1 MAGRYS
7 KQELKDKLQRSA
19 FHLVATEGIERL
31 STRRLSAGCGLSDP
45 YIYQCYSDI
54 PDLLSEAFLRVDRE
68 VADLMRTVIV
78 AQLQNASQPMKLG
91 EICRVLWDAYWKYLM
106 NDPDRTVFYWRYYQS
121 GYYNKEILAVRRE
134 NFRIFSEFI
143 ENMGRAVGILNDKDL
158 VAVETIIIDDTVSAA
173 VRIHLGY
180 IQKDAISAD
189 DIFYSAFALLLRKL
203 GLTDCNDVYIPRKGS
218 AQ

>member
-7 KQELKDKLQRSA
+7 KQELKEMLQRSA

-54 PDLLSEAFLRVDRE
+54 PDLLAEAFLKVDRE
-68 VADLMRTVIV
+68 IAELMGTIIK
-78 AQLQNASQPMKLG
+78 AQLQNPGQPMKLSDV
-91 EICRVLWDAYWKYLM
+91 CRALWDAYWKYLM
-106 NDPDRTVFYWRYYQS
+106 DDPERTVFYWRYYQS
-121 GYYNKEILAVRRE
+121 GYYNREILSARRE
-134 NFRIFSEFI
+134 NFQVFSEFVG
-143 ENMGRAVGILNDKDL
+143 NMGRAVGILNNEEL

-173 VRIHLGY
+173 VRLHLGY

-189 DIFYSAFALLLRKL
+189 DIFYSVFALLFRKL
-203 GLTDCNDVYIPRKGS
+203 GLTGSNDADARREES
-218 AQ
+218 TQ

>member
-106 NDPDRTVFYWRYYQS
+106 NDSDRTVFYWRYYQS
-121 GYYNKEILAVRRE
+121 GYYSKEILAVRRE

-189 DIFYSAFALLLRKL
+189 DIFYSAFALLFRKL

>member
-7 KQELKDKLQRSA
+7 KQELKEMLQRSA

-54 PDLLSEAFLRVDRE
+54 PDLLAEAFLKVDRE
-68 VADLMRTVIV
+68 IAELMGTIIK
-78 AQLQNASQPMKLG
+78 AQLQNPDQPMKLSDV
-91 EICRVLWDAYWKYLM
+91 CRALWDAYWKYLM
-106 NDPDRTVFYWRYYQS
+106 DDPERTVFYWRYYQS
-121 GYYNKEILAVRRE
+121 GYYNREILSARRE
-134 NFRIFSEFI
+134 NFQVFSEFVG
-143 ENMGRAVGILNDKDL
+143 NMGRAVGILNNEEL

-173 VRIHLGY
+173 VRLHLGY

-189 DIFYSAFALLLRKL
+189 DIFYSVFALLFRKL
-203 GLTDCNDVYIPRKGS
+203 GLTGSNDADDRGEENT
-218 AQ
+218 Q